1 MISTK
6 SFTDQEIDILLD
18 SLEIYEKARSPDD
31 LEYARMREVAEVLE
45 SQLNRQIEVA
55 GEDISEAASSYAG
68 ALNSFKREMI
78 LKEKE
83 AVINRKIIRE
93 KTTLL
98 KAKLILLQQDRA
110 VDTLF
115 KGIEENEKEEK

>member
-1 MISTK
+1 MINTK

-18 SLEIYEKARSPDD
+18 SLEIYEKTRSPDD

-45 SQLNRQIEVA
+45 SQLSRQIEVS
-55 GEDISEAASSYAG
+55 GEDISELASSYVG

-83 AVINRKIIRE
+83 AITNRKIIRE
-93 KTTLL
+93 KITLL

-115 KGIEENEKEEK
+115 KGIENEKEEK

>member
-18 SLEIYEKARSPDD
+18 SLEIYERTRSSYD
-31 LEYARMREVAEVLE
+31 LEYSRMREVADVLE
-45 SQLNRQIEVA
+45 SQLNRQIET
-55 GEDISEAASSYAG
+55 SEESETSETAASYVG

-78 LKEKE
+78 LREKE
-83 AVINRKIIRE
+83 AIINKKIIRE

-115 KGIEENEKEEK
+115 KGIEQNEKE

>member
-1 MISTK
+1 MINTK

-18 SLEIYEKARSPDD
+18 SLEIYEKTRSPDD

-45 SQLNRQIEVA
+45 SQLNRQIEVS
-55 GEDISEAASSYAG
+55 GEDISELASSYVG

-83 AVINRKIIRE
+83 AITNRKIIRE
-93 KTTLL
+93 KITLL

-115 KGIEENEKEEK
+115 KGIENEKEEK

>member
-18 SLEIYEKARSPDD
+18 SLEIYEQTRSSYD
-31 LEYARMREVAEVLE
+31 LEYARMREVADVLE
-45 SQLNRQIEVA
+45 SQLNRQIET
-55 GEDISEAASSYAG
+55 SEEAETSEVVTSYVS

-78 LKEKE
+78 LREKE
-83 AVINRKIIRE
+83 SITNKKIIRE

-115 KGIEENEKEEK
+115 KGIEQNEKE

>member
-18 SLEIYEKARSPDD
+18 SLEIYEQTRSSYD
-31 LEYARMREVAEVLE
+31 LEYARMREVADVLE
-45 SQLNRQIEVA
+45 SQLNRQIET
-55 GEDISEAASSYAG
+55 SEEAETSEVVTSYVS

-78 LKEKE
+78 LREKE
-83 AVINRKIIRE
+83 AITNKKIIRE

-115 KGIEENEKEEK
+115 KCIEQNEKE

>member
-18 SLEIYEKARSPDD
+18 SLEIYERTRSSYD
-31 LEYARMREVAEVLE
+31 LEYARMREVADVLE
-45 SQLNRQIEVA
+45 SQLNRQIET
-55 GEDISEAASSYAG
+55 SEEAETSETAASYVG

-78 LKEKE
+78 LREKE
-83 AVINRKIIRE
+83 AIINKKIIRE

-115 KGIEENEKEEK
+115 KGIEQNEKE